1 MKKCLR
7 WISSEGSHLYREV
20 QYKTVTTRSGV
31 MTCLDDSNLIS
42 MISIHSVMLGP
53 MTIAKVNRIER
64 ERERDRDHEVRFK
77 GLN

>member
-1 MKKCLR
+1 
-7 WISSEGSHLYREV
+7 
-20 QYKTVTTRSGV
+20 